1 MSYLE
6 DILCLICVQK
16 RHSVSNLKTRNTFLY
31 TEKVILRHHKYMSCL
46 ALLTLK
52 LLRDRSKFEIIFCFP
67 LLSKLQNCW
76 QMFWFA
82 IHSHLLK
89 ENIHKFKIPRKNQ
102 HSIYFSHSNLKVGP
116 FGPPPVA

>member
-1 MSYLE
+1 MS
-6 DILCLICVQK
+6 
-16 RHSVSNLKTRNTFLY
+16 KT
-31 TEKVILRHHKYMSCL
+31 
-46 ALLTLK
+46 AALTLK
-52 LLRDRSKFEIIFCFP
+52 LPTKFEIIFCFP

-102 HSIYFSHSNLKVGP
+102 HSIDFSHSNLKVGP
-116 FGPPPVA
+116 FGPPPRSLRVKVEFSFFVSC